1 MSRIVKNSETGKN
14 KILILGAAGFIGTNL
29 TLRLLKE
36 EEELILF
43 DRSEDL
49 FAPEVKRAIAAGQAQ
64 VVIDSFAEMTD
75 KEEWL
80 QKISVLKEVKTVYH
94 LVSTTCPTNSNRNVA
109 TELQDNLIS
118 TTYLLDAC
126 VEAGVEKIVFLSSG
140 GTVYGKEHT
149 GICKEEE
156 EAFPITVYGLQ
167 KLGIEK
173 LLYLYHN
180 MYGLD
185 YRIVRLANP
194 YGPYQRPDGVQGAVT
209 TFTWRVLH
217 DMPVEVYGDGS
228 VIRDYIYID
237 DAIEGILKI
246 VENKGRYRLYN
257 LGSGNGHKISQVVEA
272 VAEVTGKVPQIVYKP
287 GRPVDVPIN
296 VLDIHR
302 FKEDFGMFEPIGLK
316 EGIRRLAAF
325 YKQKEENI

>member
-1 MSRIVKNSETGKN
+1 MSQIVKKNEPGKN

-29 TLRLLKE
+29 TIRLLKE
-36 EEELILF
+36 EKELVLF
-43 DRSEDL
+43 DRSGDL
-49 FAPEVKRAIAAGQAQ
+49 FAPEVKRAIVAGDVQ
-64 VVIDSFAEMTD
+64 VVINSYAEMTD

-80 QKISVLKEVKTVYH
+80 QKVSVLKEVKTVYH

-109 TELQDNLIS
+109 AELQENLIA
-118 TTYLLDAC
+118 TTYFLDAC

-194 YGPYQRPDGVQGAVT
+194 YGPYQRPDGVQGVVT

-217 DMPVEVYGDGS
+217 DIPVEIYGDGS
-228 VIRDYIYID
+228 VIRDYIYIE

-246 VENKGRYRLYN
+246 AEKEGRYRLYN

-272 VAEVTGKVPQIVYKP
+272 VVEVTGKVPQILYKP
-287 GRPVDVPIN
+287 GRPVDVPVNI
-296 VLDIHR
+296 LDISR
-302 FKEDFGMFEPIGLK
+302 FKEEFGEFEPIGLK
-316 EGIRRLAAF
+316 EGIRRLVAF